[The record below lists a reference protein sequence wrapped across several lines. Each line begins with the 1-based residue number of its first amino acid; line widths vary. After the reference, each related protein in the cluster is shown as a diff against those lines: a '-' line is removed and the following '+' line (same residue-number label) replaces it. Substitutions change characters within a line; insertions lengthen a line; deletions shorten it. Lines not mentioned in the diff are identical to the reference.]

1 LIKTTLY
8 FVIYTLKIFNFVS
21 LIQIVVIRIL
31 FCCVMKAIIYFFIA
45 IFFLSAETANA
56 DEKETELSNDFNFLV
71 GEYLETED
79 YYENLEN
86 QTINTVIIYDTEGNV
101 TRQIQLN
108 EDIAL
113 STPAI
118 LKPLIS
124 TSDFLTRINGVSYY
138 ICHKNRL

>member
-1 LIKTTLY
+1 
-8 FVIYTLKIFNFVS
+8 
-21 LIQIVVIRIL
+21 
-31 FCCVMKAIIYFFIA
+31 MKAIIYFFIA

>member
-1 LIKTTLY
+1 
-8 FVIYTLKIFNFVS
+8 
-21 LIQIVVIRIL
+21 
-31 FCCVMKAIIYFFIA
+31 M
-45 IFFLSAETANA
+45 SAETANA

-124 TSDFLTRINGVSYY
+124 TSDFLTRINGFYYY